1 MSQKQ
6 VIKTSNA
13 PDPVGPYN
21 QAIKAGDFIYCS
33 GQIAIDP
40 DLNEITCLGDIE
52 KETIQVLKNLAEV
65 LKAGGAK
72 IEDVIKTTIYLT
84 DLSNFQI
91 VNKIYSDFFNI
102 ENPPARA
109 CVEVSSLPKN
119 TLIYCAHEYTKAN
132 ILWALNLKPKDQD
145 IKNKLSE
152 VEKKLSLN
160 ELTIPFLLDEEMKI
174 NLFLRAKNLEEFTFL
189 RANKDLWV

>member
-1 MSQKQ
+1 MSSKQ

-40 DLNEITCLGDIE
+40 ALNEITCLGDIE

-72 IEDVIKTTIYLT
+72 ICLLYTSPSPRDMTG
-84 DLSNFQI
+84 SRM
-91 VNKIYSDFFNI
+91 
-102 ENPPARA
+102 P
-109 CVEVSSLPKN
+109 SS
-119 TLIYCAHEYTKAN
+119 A
-132 ILWALNLKPKDQD
+132 
-145 IKNKLSE
+145 
-152 VEKKLSLN
+152 
-160 ELTIPFLLDEEMKI
+160 
-174 NLFLRAKNLEEFTFL
+174 
-189 RANKDLWV
+189 

>member
-1 MSQKQ
+1 MSPKQ

-13 PDPVGPYN
+13 PNPVGPYN

-72 IEDVIKTTIYLT
+72 NRGCNKNNYL
-84 DLSNFQI
+84 
-91 VNKIYSDFFNI
+91 
-102 ENPPARA
+102 
-109 CVEVSSLPKN
+109 
-119 TLIYCAHEYTKAN
+119 
-132 ILWALNLKPKDQD
+132 LNGLK
-145 IKNKLSE
+145 
-152 VEKKLSLN
+152 
-160 ELTIPFLLDEEMKI
+160 
-174 NLFLRAKNLEEFTFL
+174 
-189 RANKDLWV
+189 